1 MAAPRILD
9 LTAVLA
15 GALALGACDRLTG
28 SGGAPREE
36 ASSLVVAPT
45 PPSPAA
51 GESTGIPECDAFLA
65 AYECYFASMPGQGM
79 PQTRAAIAQM
89 RSAYKNGAAT
99 GVGRGALAASCTQ
112 QLEGMKPTLP
122 AECSRKRGR

>member
-1 MAAPRILD
+1 ML
-9 LTAVLA
+9 L
-15 GALALGACDRLTG
+15 GALSLSACDRLSG

-36 ASSLVVAPT
+36 PTTFVVAPA

-51 GESTGIPECDAFLA
+51 GESTGIPECDAFIA
-65 AYECYFASMPGQGM
+65 AYECYFASMAGQGM
-79 PQTRAAIAQM
+79 PQTQAAIAQM

-99 GVGRGALAASCTQ
+99 GVGRNALAASCSQ